1 MLTHA
6 NIIFLMCTSMTML
19 IVGTRKQE
27 QYFRRKLMLD
37 KLPTKV

>member
-1 MLTHA
+1 
-6 NIIFLMCTSMTML
+6 MTML